1 MSSGGGGDG
10 GAGARQEEEERRKD
24 VLRRRIDRMYGISST
39 EPRLPSPGGEGLI
52 AQTFRGMADK
62 QNPQIDASNVT
73 FLQEANEAA
82 KQMEEENTKLG
93 QATRSYYTDQLGDQY
108 ANAERNTRFK
118 LARQGLLGG
127 SEDIF
132 QQGDVRKD
140 RDLGA
145 TRVDESV
152 RRAIASL
159 TGQREEER
167 LNAVNLVNAGSGDS
181 AIGAAAAG
189 LRNSFANAESA
200 QKANIFTDLFA
211 NSADTVAASNNA
223 DQQAALLARYRDRLS
238 SFFPAGGTTT
248 SGRVTPSS

>member
-1 MSSGGGGDG
+1 MSSGGGDG
-10 GAGARQEEEERRKD
+10 GAGARQEEEERRKAEM
-24 VLRRRIDRMYGISST
+24 RRRIDRLYGINRP
-39 EPRLPSPGGEGLI
+39 EPPLPRPTSDGWLGPV
-52 AQTFRGMADK
+52 FRNMADQ
-62 QNPQIDASNVT
+62 QNPQIEAGNSAL
-73 FLQEANEAA
+73 LQQATEAA
-82 KQMEEENTKLG
+82 KQMETENTKLG
-93 QATRSYYTDQLGDQY
+93 EATRSYYTDELGDKY
-108 ANAERNTRFK
+108 AEAERNTRFK
-118 LARQGLLGG
+118 LARQGQLGG
-127 SEDIF
+127 SEEIF
-132 QQGDVRKD
+132 QQGDVKKD

-159 TGQREEER
+159 TGQRENER
-167 LNAVNLVNAGSGDS
+167 LNAVNLVNAGAGDS